1 MNDARVAAAHLD
13 AGYFGTAVLHD
24 LNFSLEEN
32 GIYVVLGHN
41 GAGKTTL
48 FRTLAGVLSPITGSV
63 TVEAGAGSR
72 RDGVLTYLAHM
83 DGMPDGM
90 KVSQALDFYS
100 TLLGTSR
107 EDVQRVVN
115 YLGISDLVNKW
126 FNPLSEGQRKKVALA
141 RSLLKRTPVNILDE
155 PTANLDPAMAMNI
168 RDYVRDLSKDS
179 IVLYSSHN
187 LYEANDIGKFV
198 MLIKEGRI
206 VALERVDRLTTG
218 NLEIEIRAEGDVQK
232 IVDCTKDGDRYRVKV
247 DDPDKVPDLVNRLVS
262 AGIRV
267 REVKE
272 IGNPLEKLYSEMEK

>member
-1 MNDARVAAAHLD
+1 MSGARVAAEHLD

-48 FRTLAGVLSPITGSV
+48 FRTLAGVLTPIRGSV
-63 TVEAGAGSR
+63 SVEAGGGNDR
-72 RDGVLTYLAHM
+72 NGVLTYLAHM

-90 KVSQALDFYS
+90 RVSQALEFYS
-100 TLLGTSR
+100 TLLGTTA

-168 RDYVRDLSKDS
+168 RDYVRDLSKES

-206 VALERVDRLTTG
+206 VALEKVSQLTTD
-218 NLEIEIRAEGDVQK
+218 NLEIEIRAEGDVQS
-232 IVDCTKDGDRYRVKV
+232 IVDCIKDGDTYRVKV
-247 DDPDKVPDLVNRLVS
+247 DNPDRVPELINRLAS
-262 AGIRV
+262 AGIKI
-267 REVKE
+267 REIKE
-272 IGNPLEKLYSEMEK
+272 IGNPLERLYSEMEK